1 MTTRVGSHDW
11 IGWDHRPVPAAWG
24 EILDW
29 AITKCMTGERRSS
42 PEELQSI
49 AAGKSEKVYEFKKA
63 QKGRSEPHYK

>member
-1 MTTRVGSHDW
+1 
-11 IGWDHRPVPAAWG
+11 
-24 EILDW
+24 
-29 AITKCMTGERRSS
+29 MTGERRSS